1 MSDRTPHYY
10 ECSETIALLFP
21 YLDRELDAVEQAKVR
36 HHLDQCGD
44 CSRLFRFEAAMLTL
58 VGERLARTT
67 APAELRT
74 RIHELSRRTL
84 TGG

>member
-1 MSDRTPHYY
+1 MSDRAPHHYD
-10 ECSETIALLFP
+10 CSETIALLFP
-21 YLDRELDAVEQAKVR
+21 YLDRELDAAEQAKVR
-36 HHLDQCGD
+36 AHLEECGE

-67 APAELRT
+67 APADLRA
-74 RIHELSRRTL
+74 RIHELSRRAL